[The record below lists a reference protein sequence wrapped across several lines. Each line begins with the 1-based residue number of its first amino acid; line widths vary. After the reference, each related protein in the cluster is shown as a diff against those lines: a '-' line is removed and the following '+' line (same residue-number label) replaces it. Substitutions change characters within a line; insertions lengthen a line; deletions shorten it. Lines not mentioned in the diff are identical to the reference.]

1 MFWALAICLGLII
14 IICVFGLPE
23 KWNDKD
29 RVQKFDPHCITPGLA
44 DIYFQDFVR
53 INERRGIKINL
64 VSIKSTNWG
73 IIYYYTEEKLNA
85 TNEN

>member
-1 MFWALAICLGLII
+1 MFWALAVCLALII
-14 IICVFGLPE
+14 IACVFGLPK

-29 RVQKFDPHCITPGLA
+29 RVQKFDPHCLTPGLA
-44 DIYFQDFVR
+44 DIYFQDFVS

-73 IIYYYTEEKLNA
+73 IIYYYTEEKLKA
-85 TNEN
+85 TK

>member
-1 MFWALAICLGLII
+1 MKRSRPLII
-14 IICVFGLPE
+14 DIFENLKKQKIINISDLSHDNFKIAC
-23 KWNDKD
+23 
-29 RVQKFDPHCITPGLA
+29 
-44 DIYFQDFVR
+44 
-53 INERRGIKINL
+53 ERRGIKINL